1 MSTPPPQPA
10 IFLDRDGTLI
20 EDRGYLRSP
29 SEVVFHGD
37 TFSALEKLK
46 GRFLLVII
54 TNQSGIGLRVVTLEE
69 VEEVNRAIV
78 NRLAQA
84 GVTISAV
91 YTCPHTREQ
100 GCDCFKPKPL
110 LLERAAGQFRIDLP
124 KSFAVG
130 DHPHDA
136 EMGRSLGVEGIFL
149 LTGHGQK
156 HVHELKDRGRVFVA
170 RNLDEAVTWILLRDS
185 QRDNLHRAAEILRKG
200 GIVAFPTET
209 VYGLGADAFQ
219 PLAVA
224 RIFEA
229 KKRPSF
235 DPLIVHVG
243 RPSDLEKLVVKV
255 PPAARKLID
264 HFWPGPL
271 TIVLEKRE
279 TVPDIV
285 TAGLPTVAVR
295 MPSHPLAFHLLEES
309 NCPIAAPSANPFGY
323 LSPTT
328 AEHVRE
334 QLGDQV
340 DLVLDGGPCQ
350 VGVESTIL
358 SLAEEMPR
366 LLRPGGL
373 ALEEIESIIGPVR
386 VETTHDERPL
396 APGRLER
403 HYAPRTPMVIKD
415 DKRSSEP
422 YPGKR
427 VGRLAFCEG
436 PDAQGVQYVEVLSE
450 TGDLREAAANLFAAI
465 RKLDRLNLDL
475 IVADPIPEI
484 GLGRAIMDRLRR
496 ASWKPED
503 RKQ

>member
-1 MSTPPPQPA
+1 VSTLPLQPA

-29 SEVVFHGD
+29 SEVVFHED
-37 TFSALEKLK
+37 TLSALEKLK
-46 GRFLLVII
+46 GRFLLFII
-54 TNQSGIGLRVVTLEE
+54 TNQSGIGLGRVTPGE
-69 VEEVNRAIV
+69 VEEVNRAV
-78 NRLAQA
+78 VSRLAQA

-100 GCDCFKPKPL
+100 GCDCFKPKPFF
-110 LLERAAGQFRIDLP
+110 LEKAASDFRIDLSR
-124 KSFAVG
+124 SFAVG

-136 EMGRSLGVEGIFL
+136 EMGRGLGVEGVVL

-156 HVHELKDRGRVFVA
+156 HLHELKDRGKVFVA
-170 RNLDEAVTWILLRDS
+170 RNLGEAVTWILRRDS
-185 QRDNLHRAAEILRKG
+185 QRDNLHRAAEILRRG

-229 KKRPSF
+229 KKRPYF

-243 RPSDLEKLVVKV
+243 RPDDLEKLVTGV
-255 PPAARKLID
+255 PPAAAKLID
-264 HFWPGPL
+264 RFWPGPL

-279 TVPDIV
+279 RVPEIV

-295 MPSHPLAFHLLEES
+295 MPNHPLASCLLEEA
-309 NCPIAAPSANPFGY
+309 NCPIAAPSANLFGN

-340 DLVLDGGPCQ
+340 DLVLDGGPCK

-358 SLAEEMPR
+358 SLAGDMPR

-386 VETTHDERPL
+386 VGTTHDEKPL

-403 HYAPRTPMVIKD
+403 HYAPRTPLVISD
-415 DKRSSEP
+415 DRTSAAACT
-422 YPGKR
+422 GKR
-427 VGRLAFCEG
+427 VGRLAFSEDEHA
-436 PDAQGVQYVEVLSE
+436 PGVQQIEVLSK
-450 TGDLREAAANLFAAI
+450 TGDLREAAANLFSAI

-475 IVADPIPEI
+475 IVADPVPEI

-496 ASWKPED
+496 ASLRPEG